1 MEKKIVIAKIQ
12 VVKGKESEYLDLVTP
27 LINATRKEAGNLV
40 YTLYQN
46 SQDSS
51 DFMMYEEY
59 VNEEAF
65 DAHGKS
71 DHFLTFAKGVKPL
84 LAKDLDIQ
92 IF

>member
-12 VVKGKESEYLDLVTP
+12 VVKGKESDFLTLGKP
-27 LINATRKEAGNLV
+27 LIEATRKEPGNLV
-40 YTLYQN
+40 YALYQ
-46 SQDSS
+46 STEDSS
-51 DFMMYEEY
+51 EFMMYEEY
-59 VNEEAF
+59 TSQEAF

-71 DHFLTFAKGVKPL
+71 EHFLTFAKQVKPL

>member
-12 VVKGKESEYLDLVTP
+12 VVKGKENEFLTLGEP
-27 LINATRKEAGNLV
+27 LIEATRKEPGNLI
-40 YTLYQN
+40 YTLYR
-46 SQDSS
+46 SIEDSS
-51 DFMMYEEY
+51 EFMMYEEY
-59 VNEEAF
+59 TSQEAF

-71 DHFLTFAKGVKPL
+71 DHFLTFAKHVKPL